1 MGVEAPE
8 MSENNIPHV
17 VDQGASVDERW
28 ERLAKIEKTP
38 FVPHEG
44 MKPLE
49 HEQITEIWKD
59 LWSSGNIGHI
69 AHNFARAIEKAHGIK

>member
-1 MGVEAPE
+1 VGLETPE

-17 VDQGASVDERW
+17 VDTGASVM
-28 ERLAKIEKTP
+28 
-38 FVPHEG
+38 PHER

-59 LWSSGNIGHI
+59 LWSGGNIGHI
-69 AHNFARAIEKAHGIK
+69 AHNFARAIEKAHGIE